1 VLVNETEPKIEIFKP
16 FGEAFELM
24 KKILFQPFDLGKW
37 LVIGFAAFLAS
48 LSGGSGYS
56 FNPFSRWSARE
67 DRKAIAESFFDLR
80 SVTQMEWWV
89 IALIVIRRSDHPGTG
104 SCIHVAGRARP
115 IYFYRLHCS

>member
-1 VLVNETEPKIEIFKP
+1 MNGTELKIEIFKP

-37 LVIGFAAFLAS
+37 CVIGFAAFLAS
-48 LSGGSGYS
+48 FSGGARYS

-67 DRKAIAESFFDLR
+67 DRKAIAESFPDLG

-89 IALIVIRRSDHPGTG
+89 IALIVIGGLIILALALVFMWLGAR
-104 SCIHVAGRARP
+104 GRF
-115 IYFYRLHCS
+115 IFTDFIE